1 LLAGRGLVK
10 RYGGLV
16 ALADHDIAVGAGE
29 IVGVIGPNG
38 SGKSTLFNVLTGF
51 TRADAGTLTVDG
63 RDVLGAPPAHLVR
76 LGVARTFQH
85 TRLFRALT
93 VLDNVQAAAALR
105 HPAHGP
111 LAWCGWPAARR
122 AIAAQR
128 RLARERLALVGL
140 ADLASRRAGELPYGD
155 QRRVEIAR
163 ALATGPRVLLLD
175 EPAAGLD
182 AAETAALGD
191 VIDRVRTTLGIAV
204 VLVEHDMTLVMRV
217 CDRLQVL
224 AQGRCIAQGTPD
236 AVRADPQVREVYLG
250 HG

>member
-1 LLAGRGLVK
+1 MTATASALASRVPADAASTAAPLLSGRALTK

-16 ALADHDIAVGAGE
+16 ALADHAISVAAGE

-63 RDVLGAPPAHLVR
+63 RDVLGAPPARIVR

-93 VLDNVQAAAALR
+93 VEDNVLAAAAVR
-105 HPAHGP
+105 HPAFGP
-111 LAWCGWPAARR
+111 VAWLGLPAGRR
-122 AIAAQR
+122 AIVAQR
-128 RLARERLALVGL
+128 TLAREMLALVGV
-140 ADLASRRAGELPYGD
+140 ADLAPRRAGELAYGD

-163 ALATGPRVLLLD
+163 ALATRPRVLLLD

-204 VLVEHDMTLVMRV
+204 VLV
-217 CDRLQVL
+217 
-224 AQGRCIAQGTPD
+224 
-236 AVRADPQVREVYLG
+236 
-250 HG
+250 